1 MNGQVLSAAVAIG
14 VGILIAVALFVPF
27 VYANYRRRGHLTLLR
42 TLLWTAFL
50 IYAMALWTYTLL
62 PLPDPAQIR
71 CAPAQLTPFQ
81 FLADIRTFDTSGPR
95 ALLHN
100 PAVLQV
106 AFNILLFLPLG
117 ILLRWLW
124 GRGIIWSTV
133 LGFAV
138 SLCIETTQLTGL
150 WGLYPCAY
158 RLFDVDDLM
167 ANTAGAL
174 LGGVLAAA
182 FALLRRLASGTAAGE
197 AGMSTAPEAG
207 AEGPSPVT
215 ADAGTS
221 AHAAGGDRPALESS
235 AGTARRPRPVSKRR
249 RVLGAVCDLLFA
261 TLLSTTITVTINLLE
276 YALTGELRADSS
288 GDLGTALGIWGT
300 VAVTGLLTLFTGRT
314 PGDHAVAIRYAS
326 AAPAD
331 TRTATSGAAGSG
343 AAGSGASGS
352 VAAGSGAAGSG
363 AAGSVAAASASSWDP
378 ASGTGSASALGP
390 APDAPAGMITDPA
403 ASAHALSAPGRI
415 LRWLGGIG
423 GYQLISA
430 TGSLGFLFLLVG
442 AVFVLATE
450 RGRGLPGILSRSE
463 PQDSAPTS
471 RT

>member
-167 ANTAGAL
+167 ANTVGAL

-197 AGMSTAPEAG
+197 AGVSTASEARDG
-207 AEGPSPVT
+207 AGS
-215 ADAGTS
+215 TS
-221 AHAAGGDRPALESS
+221 AVAAGVS
-235 AGTARRPRPVSKRR
+235 TARRPRPVSKRR

-331 TRTATSGAAGSG
+331 SRTATSGAAGSG
-343 AAGSGASGS
+343 TASTGTASSGTASSGTAGSGT
-352 VAAGSGAAGSG
+352 
-363 AAGSVAAASASSWDP
+363 AASASSWDP
-378 ASGTGSASALGP
+378 ASGAGSASALGP
-390 APDAPAGMITDPA
+390 APDAPEGMITDPA
-403 ASAHALSAPGRI
+403 ASAHALSTPGRI

-423 GYQLISA
+423 GYQLLTA
-430 TGSLGFLFLLVG
+430 TGSLGFPFLLVG

-450 RGRGLPGILSRSE
+450 HGRGLPGILSRSE
-463 PQDSAPTS
+463 PQDAAPTS

>member
-167 ANTAGAL
+167 ANTVGAL

-182 FALLRRLASGTAAGE
+182 FALLRRLAAGTAAGE

-207 AEGPSPVT
+207 AGAGPSPVT

-221 AHAAGGDRPALESS
+221 AHAAGGDRSALESS

-314 PGDHAVAIRYAS
+314 PGDHTVAIRYAS

-331 TRTATSGAAGSG
+331 SRTATSGAAGSG
-343 AAGSGASGS
+343 TASSGTAGSGT
-352 VAAGSGAAGSG
+352 AGSGT
-363 AAGSVAAASASSWDP
+363 AASASSWDP

-390 APDAPAGMITDPA
+390 APDAPAGMITDPT

-463 PQDSAPTS
+463 PQDAVPTS